1 MKLMQKV
8 SALALAL
15 LMGTSLLT
23 ACNNAP
29 ETAATTAAQEAEQ
42 TALDANATGE
52 SAQAADDN
60 AEKALKIAIVSSPS
74 GVDDGNFNQNNY
86 EGILRFIESHPNA
99 TVQAIREESGKP
111 EESVRAVEN
120 IVADFDVIVAC
131 GFQFSGIGVL
141 AENNPNTKFI
151 LVDSYPTNK
160 DGETVELE
168 NVYAMQFKEQE
179 GGFYAGIAAA
189 MKTNTGKVAVVNGIA
204 FPSNVNYQFGFMN
217 GVKYANEKLGTKA
230 EIVELPSYAG
240 TDVTGKNVGGNYVG
254 TFSDEAK
261 GKVVGKDLL
270 DAGCDVIFV
279 AAGGSGNGVFAAV
292 KEAHKADAP
301 RFVIG
306 CDADQY
312 RDGAIADGNI
322 VLTSAL
328 KVMDLNVERQLT
340 AIVEGKFKGQNALLG
355 VDSESTGFVKGEHSA
370 LSEDM
375 VKAIEEAQAQI
386 KEGKLDPMPAA

>member
-1 MKLMQKV
+1 MKLIQKV
-8 SALALAL
+8 SALALSL
-15 LMGTSLLT
+15 VMGASMLT
-23 ACNNAP
+23 ACNSSTTTKETQAP
-29 ETAATTAAQEAEQ
+29 QTDAAAASDNKEAETAPNSEA
-42 TALDANATGE
+42 
-52 SAQAADDN
+52 
-60 AEKALKIAIVSSPS
+60 KPLKIAIVTSPS

-86 EGILRFIESHPNA
+86 EGILRFIESHPGS

-141 AENNPNTKFI
+141 AQNNPNTKFI
-151 LVDSYPTNK
+151 LVDSYPTDK
-160 DGETVELE
+160 DGKEVKLD
-168 NVYAMQFKEQE
+168 NVYAMLFKEQE

-189 MKTNTGKVAVVNGIA
+189 MQTKTGKVSVVNGIA

-217 GVKYANEKLGTKA
+217 GVKYANENLNTKA
-230 EIVELPSYAG
+230 EVVELPSYAG

-261 GKVVGKDLL
+261 GKVVAKDLL

-292 KEAHKADAP
+292 KEAYTAENP
-301 RFVIG
+301 RYVIG

-312 RDGAIADGNI
+312 RDGAIADGNV
-322 VLTSAL
+322 VLTTAL

-340 AIVEGKFKGQNALLG
+340 AIVDGTFKGDNALLG
-355 VDSESTGFVKGEHSA
+355 IDTASTGFVKGEHSA
-370 LSEDM
+370 LTDDM
-375 VKAIEEAQAQI
+375 VKAIEDAQNLI
-386 KEGKLDPMPAA
+386 KEGKLDPMPAN